1 MQHLYTQGTVTID
14 GKEYDAEATYEVYE
28 GSIVI
33 HGVRA
38 IRQVANKGEYWYD
51 RNGEGYE
58 GPKFVSIDVT
68 DWVDIAAWKEEIKA
82 HNEWWESAKR
92 VACRTEEE
100 WKASQIEAARKEI
113 MRDYAEKQ
121 RQMAEWC
128 AVAWRNRGMQ

>member
-1 MQHLYTQGTVTID
+1 MNHLYTQGTVTID

-28 GSIVI
+28 GCLTI
-33 HGVRA
+33 HEVRA
-38 IRQVANKGEYWYD
+38 IRQVAKKGEYWFD
-51 RNGEGYE
+51 RNGEGHE

-68 DWVDIAAWKEEIKA
+68 DWVDIA
-82 HNEWWESAKR
+82 
-92 VACRTEEE
+92 ACRTEEE